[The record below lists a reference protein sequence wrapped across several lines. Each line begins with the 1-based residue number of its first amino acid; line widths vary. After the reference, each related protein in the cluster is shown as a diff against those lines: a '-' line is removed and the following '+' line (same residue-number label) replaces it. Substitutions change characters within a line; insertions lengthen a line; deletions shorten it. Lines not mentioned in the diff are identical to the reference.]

1 MILSAW
7 LFVGC
12 IAFVWTLVTLL
23 AAVYF
28 DPQDSSGDGLSII
41 AGTIGFVLWG
51 VWTYGT
57 LEISVVSN
65 GTELTFTHPELTI
78 LGVSMALIPGYI
90 ALTGPIDLINR
101 ARQPKTDEI

>member
-7 LFVGC
+7 LFVGT
-12 IAFVWTLVTLL
+12 IAFAWTIVTL
-23 AAVYF
+23 AAAAYA
-28 DPQDSSGDGLSII
+28 DPRDSQGDGLAII

-57 LEISVVSN
+57 LDISVVSN
-65 GTELTFTHPELTI
+65 GSELTFTHPSLTI
-78 LGVSMALIPGYI
+78 LGVAMALIPGYI

-101 ARQPKTDEI
+101 ARDPRTDEI